1 MSSVAFNKIIPFWQ
15 NFVFDDIPCAHT
27 FKEWVTYFFCLI
39 DTSVDCGTSRG
50 AITKAKKVVNQA
62 FEMNDTIDYL
72 FIWHLDYDHM
82 SLVNTLTESV
92 NKKVRIIVLPL
103 VYKEEVRI
111 PIGINYIANHQE
123 AEVFLRRILDIG
135 GGNNNG
141 FDAHISFVGSNDDK
155 RNANARDMMEIMMR
169 R

>member
-1 MSSVAFNKIIPFWQ
+1 MSSVAFNKIIPFLQ
-15 NFVFDDIPCAHT
+15 NFFFDDIPCAHT
-27 FKEWVTYFFCLI
+27 FKEWGTFLFCLI
-39 DTSVDCGTSRG
+39 YTSVYCGTSWG
-50 AITKAKKVVNQA
+50 AITKNKKVVNKA
-62 FEMNDTIDYL
+62 FDMNDTIDYL
-72 FIWHLDYDHM
+72 FIWHLDYDYM

-111 PIGINYIANHQE
+111 AISLNYIANHQE
-123 AEVFLRRILDIG
+123 AVVFLRRILDIG
-135 GGNNNG
+135 DGNNNG
-141 FDAHISFVGSNDDK
+141 LDTHISFVGSNDDK

>member
-1 MSSVAFNKIIPFWQ
+1 MKVVRTFHPVGQGAFYSERFYDMVNPQAKFNI
-15 NFVFDDIPCAHT
+15 V
-27 FKEWVTYFFCLI
+27 Y
-39 DTSVDCGTSRG
+39 DCGTSWG
-50 AITKAKKVVNQA
+50 TITKAKKVVDLA
-62 FEMNDTIDYL
+62 FDKNDTIDYL